1 MKPQEFVRKAGSHIV
16 WRLNQVG
23 ALNRMPDDK
32 YLQMMFYLEL
42 GKHLDLENP
51 KSFNEK
57 LQWLKLNDRKDI
69 YTKLVDKYEVKRY
82 IADAL
87 GEEYIIPTIGV
98 WDRFEDIDFQ
108 QLPEQFV
115 LKCTHDSGGLVIC
128 RDKSKLDIEKAKLK
142 LTRSLKKNYYYHG
155 REWPYKNVKPRI
167 IAEKLLV
174 DKNADDLRDYKFFC
188 FNGEVKCFKIDFD
201 RFVEHHAN
209 YYDRDGCLL
218 PFGELQLCPKPE
230 KQLAM
235 PSKLEEMIFLAERL
249 ANGFPF
255 LRVDFYEVDNR
266 IFFGELTLF
275 PASGFGEF
283 TPSEWD
289 NQLGDWLTI
298 PCNKS

>member
-1 MKPQEFVRKAGSHIV
+1 MKTQEFVRKAGRHIV

-23 ALNRMPDDK
+23 ALNRMPDEK

-87 GEEYIIPTIGV
+87 GEEYIIPTIGD
-98 WDRFEDIDFQ
+98 WEHFEDIDFQ

-115 LKCTHDSGGLVIC
+115 LKCSHDSGGLVIC
-128 RDKSKLDIEKAKLK
+128 RDKGSLDIEKAKLK
-142 LTRSLKKNYYYHG
+142 LTRSLKNNYYYHG

-174 DKNADDLRDYKFFC
+174 DNNDDDLRDYKFFC
-188 FNGEVKCFKIDFD
+188 FNGKVKCFKIDFD
-201 RFVEHHAN
+201 RFLEHHAN
-209 YYDRDGCLL
+209 YYDRDCCLL
-218 PFGELQLCPKPE
+218 PFGELQFYPKPE
-230 KQLAM
+230 KQLEM
-235 PSKLEEMIFLAERL
+235 PSKLEEMICLAEKL

-289 NQLGDWLTI
+289 IELGDWLTI
-298 PCNKS
+298 S

>member
-23 ALNRMPDDK
+23 ALNRMPDEK

-108 QLPEQFV
+108 QLPEKFV

-128 RDKSKLDIEKAKLK
+128 RDKSRLDIEKAKLK
-142 LTRSLKKNYYYHG
+142 LTSSLKKNYYYHG

-167 IAEKLLV
+167 IAEPYM
-174 DKNADDLRDYKFFC
+174 ADCENEGLTDYKFYC
-188 FNGEVKCFKIDFD
+188 FNGVVRYLYVSKGMENHKTAQIGFLTPEWELAPFGRTDYNMLDELPPKPSFYQEMLKIAEKLSEGMRFARVDLYEISRHVYFSEFTLHPCSGFMPFKP
-201 RFVEHHAN
+201 EE
-209 YYDRDGCLL
+209 YDRIL
-218 PFGELQLCPKPE
+218 GELL
-230 KQLAM
+230 
-235 PSKLEEMIFLAERL
+235 RL
-249 ANGFPF
+249 
-255 LRVDFYEVDNR
+255 
-266 IFFGELTLF
+266 
-275 PASGFGEF
+275 
-283 TPSEWD
+283 
-289 NQLGDWLTI
+289 
-298 PCNKS
+298 